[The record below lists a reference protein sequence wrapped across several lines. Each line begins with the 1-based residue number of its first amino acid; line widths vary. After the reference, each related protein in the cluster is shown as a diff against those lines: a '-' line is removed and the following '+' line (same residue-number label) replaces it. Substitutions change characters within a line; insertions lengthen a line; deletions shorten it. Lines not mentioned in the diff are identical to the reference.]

1 MTVSFRF
8 YGYLNDFLPPF
19 RRGFRFRQILGTHWS
34 VKDALAVACPI
45 PCGRPVNGTPVEFS
59 YVLEDGDRVAVRRI
73 DLGDMGQAASP
84 LTHPR
89 PPLLFNL

>member
-34 VKDALAVACPI
+34 VRDALVAVRVPYS
-45 PCGRPVNGTPVEFS
+45 RVDVVVVNGTPVDFS
-59 YVLEDGDRVAVRRI
+59 YVLEDGDRVALYPPFRSI
-73 DLGDMGQAASP
+73 DLGDIVRAGG
-84 LTHPR
+84 R
-89 PPLLFNL
+89 PS

>member
-34 VKDALAVACPI
+34 VRDALVAVRVPYS
-45 PCGRPVNGTPVEFS
+45 RVDVVVVNGTPVDFS
-59 YVLEDGDRVAVRRI
+59 YVLEPALHSLARATVSMLQPARHRQRGAR
-73 DLGDMGQAASP
+73 
-84 LTHPR
+84 
-89 PPLLFNL
+89 